1 MQSAVQKH
9 KHLVWKLMRQID
21 IKTRVREETEAQQ
34 PIAATKRTAI
44 ETGLEL
50 EVVQIQ
56 GC

>member
-1 MQSAVQKH
+1 MSH
-9 KHLVWKLMRQID
+9 ID
-21 IKTRVREETEAQQ
+21 IKTRVREETEAQR